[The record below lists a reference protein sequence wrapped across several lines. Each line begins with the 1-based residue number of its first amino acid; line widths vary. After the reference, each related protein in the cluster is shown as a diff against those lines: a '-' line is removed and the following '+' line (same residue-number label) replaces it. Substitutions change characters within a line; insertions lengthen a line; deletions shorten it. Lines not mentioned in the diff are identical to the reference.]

1 MTDLLFSP
9 QADRLADTSLSHSER
24 VAEGVAFVENIRNIP
39 GLKEGVEKLSRVVP
53 GTSSVMNSQL
63 DSLISRMRDF
73 EAAAKRPTLPDFSG
87 LPRFQYTC
95 LATRTSIRIL
105 KLETLDD
112 ADRDIHPNLIKV
124 RIEEVNL
131 DENPKFNA
139 LSEGA
144 LKDIRAMP
152 LWIDQLCINQSDNMV
167 SWLGESD
174 IQVDSAVRL
183 LAKLKDVP
191 LDRASQ
197 PNFNVAQFVKDIP
210 NDDWLALGSLLSRP
224 YFKRTWIVQEI
235 AMAKEL
241 LIACGDYTLHWDNL
255 AHCSAILQTTKAWTM
270 LSRYASVF
278 RSVQNHVTPDG
289 QRRESLHYGG
299 QLAALI
305 EAQSTIGNQLVAPE
319 NLLLL
324 GKQFDAT
331 VPVDKYFA
339 MLGLFRNRLGNSAPA
354 SSLLSVDYSKSL
366 KHVALDFAKYHIQA
380 SGSLRVLS
388 LVEDPVYKSSAS
400 THFPSWLSDP
410 TAPLRP
416 LPLDSAHLK
425 TAQAYS
431 PRRPPKVEGDSLHV
445 QGNKLTTITLTATP
459 FSTLQQ
465 THEWSDMFD
474 FVSTYAQA
482 ASNIPLDAALCH
494 TLTTTPL
501 PLSSKA
507 AGSPSPNLAD
517 DFEAWCI
524 SLASSIRNPN
534 NTEMFDVFMA
544 EMMQQ
549 SYRIDDTQFD
559 TLAFGKDAAS
569 IFQSESAT
577 RSDHIEEVLRQRDIR
592 YTYMERREKAK
603 RDGMNRAELGKK
615 LEDALKRSWEV
626 CLSRDQ
632 DTAFPDPRR
641 DQVEEQKEMQRRI
654 DRFSAAMGMKLDSRR
669 LFFTEDGLLGM
680 GPESLENG
688 DEVWE
693 IDGLLTP
700 RVMRRVNSGT
710 FGYVGEA
717 FVLGLTQG
725 ERLARAEV
733 SQLVD
738 LEII

>member
-1 MTDLLFSP
+1 
-9 QADRLADTSLSHSER
+9 
-24 VAEGVAFVENIRNIP
+24 
-39 GLKEGVEKLSRVVP
+39 
-53 GTSSVMNSQL
+53 
-63 DSLISRMRDF
+63 
-73 EAAAKRPTLPDFSG
+73 
-87 LPRFQYTC
+87 
-95 LATRTSIRIL
+95 
-105 KLETLDD
+105 
-112 ADRDIHPNLIKV
+112 
-124 RIEEVNL
+124 
-131 DENPKFNA
+131 
-139 LSEGA
+139 
-144 LKDIRAMP
+144 MP
-152 LWIDQLCINQSDNMV
+152 LWIDQLCINQSDNSERTFQVAMMDRVYAQAKKVV

-241 LIACGDYTLHWDNL
+241 LIVCGDYTLRWDNL

-641 DQVEEQKEMQRRI
+641 VRKGLEVLYRSAEDQVEEQKEMQRQI

-710 FGYVGEA
+710 FRYVGEA